1 MSQPDKQRP
10 MPPNFPPEMSDDET
24 QMQTPQDRTR
34 DMPPVKDVRLQPPS
48 QQPQQVQ
55 PQPNKPKRGG
65 AQQPRPRNR
74 SPLHIPIW
82 AVALMLVT
90 VCGSVAC
97 IAAAV
102 VALGGRTAPTSP
114 PQFLIITA
122 QPSLTMELEL
132 PSLLASPT
140 LPAQFQAA
148 GEQVIVL
155 QGPTLAPIIFTATP
169 TPAPRIE
176 IGSSVA
182 VVGSNGIRVRS
193 SPGTDNSINAVLRIA
208 EPGEVFT
215 VVSGPQD
222 ANGLT
227 WWRVRDA
234 SGLEGWAAETDG
246 VRELLQVVA
255 PA

>member
-1 MSQPDKQRP
+1 
-10 MPPNFPPEMSDDET
+10 
-24 QMQTPQDRTR
+24 MQTPQDRTR
-34 DMPPVKDVRLQPPS
+34 DMPPVKDVRLQPP
-48 QQPQQVQ
+48 QPQQTH
-55 PQPNKPKRGG
+55 PQPHKPKRGVV
-65 AQQPRPRNR
+65 QQPRPRNR

-82 AVALMLVT
+82 AVGLMLMT

-102 VALGGRTAPTSP
+102 VALGGRTAPTTA

-122 QPSLTMELEL
+122 QPSPTTEFEL

-148 GEQVIVL
+148 VEQAIVL

-176 IGSSVA
+176 IGSTVA
-182 VVGSNGIRVRS
+182 VVGSNGIRIRS
-193 SPGTDNSINAVLRIA
+193 SPGTDNTVNTVLDIA

-215 VVSGPQD
+215 IVAGPQE

-234 SGLEGWAAETDG
+234 NGSEGWAAETDG
-246 VRELLQVVA
+246 VQELLQVVV